1 MAKSTRNKRRTTKRM
16 GGMRTYT
23 LSGKI
28 IRDKDVLHN
37 GKDFFRKMTD
47 NENEIKLCAFLMK
60 HPHENIIKIQDI
72 NKDENGVQYI
82 DMEMLDTDIENA
94 NKKQIIVAMKKV
106 KKYLQNLGIIYIDWK
121 PDNIGIDE
129 DGNIKLFDFDV
140 SGMIDTETNEW
151 IIEPPKLHSYSV
163 AIHNGMETP
172 IEIDDYSFDMGLK
185 PDKSRSRSRSR
196 SKSMKKS
203 KSTDNTNTNV

>member
-1 MAKSTRNKRRTTKRM
+1 M
-16 GGMRTYT
+16 YT

-28 IRDKDVLHN
+28 VRDKDVLRE

-47 NENEIKLCAFLMK
+47 NENEIKLCEFLMK
-60 HPHENIIKIQDI
+60 HPHENIIKIHGI
-72 NKDENGVQYI
+72 SKDTGVGKDTGKGTGVGKDTNAVQYI
-82 DMEMLDTDIENA
+82 DMELLDTDIEKV
-94 NKKQIIVAMKKV
+94 NKNQIIVAMKKV

-151 IIEPPKLHSYSV
+151 IIEPPKFHSYSV
-163 AIHNGMETP
+163 AVHNGMKTP
-172 IEIDDYSFDMGLK
+172 IEIDDYAFSLGIK
-185 PDKSRSRSRSR
+185 PDRSRSRSRSR

>member
-1 MAKSTRNKRRTTKRM
+1 M
-16 GGMRTYT
+16 YT

-28 IRDKDVLHN
+28 VRDKDVLHE

-47 NENEIKLCAFLMK
+47 NENEIKLCEFLMK
-60 HPHENIIKIQDI
+60 HPHENIIKIHGVSKGTG
-72 NKDENGVQYI
+72 KDTGVSKDTNAVQYI
-82 DMEMLDTDIENA
+82 DMELLDTDIEKV
-94 NKKQIIVAMKKV
+94 NKNQIIVAMKKV

-151 IIEPPKLHSYSV
+151 IIEPPKFHSYSV
-163 AIHNGMETP
+163 AVHNGMKTP
-172 IEIDDYSFDMGLK
+172 IEIDDYAFSLGIK
-185 PDKSRSRSRSR
+185 PDRSRSR